1 MREEITDNQT
11 TNPRHAPDATAP
23 TVIGNRLAR
32 LRENLNATSV
42 HTKVGKEQ
50 MMASDPARGRVM
62 VNVFRAMAVA
72 KVPFTMNFNAGV
84 FVYWTVDNTW
94 SFGQAVLFKNGAVK
108 RALGI

>member
-1 MREEITDNQT
+1 MLPVCILSAVTFLGMTE
-11 TNPRHAPDATAP
+11 
-23 TVIGNRLAR
+23 
-32 LRENLNATSV
+32 
-42 HTKVGKEQ
+42 VGKEQ

-62 VNVFRAMAVA
+62 VNVFRAMVAVA

-108 RALGI
+108 ALGI